1 MGEKDKNNIKC
12 IKELKTDRI
21 TQCMFI
27 IVQPGGWAGPA
38 AGSNTREAQSGG
50 KYARRVDERE
60 MYGQPGRRG
69 LQASKKSERGPT
81 ESRLGSPRIE
91 NPARKDWMYEE
102 KASRRGGIKIQ

>member
-1 MGEKDKNNIKC
+1 
-12 IKELKTDRI
+12 
-21 TQCMFI
+21 MFI

-50 KYARRVDERE
+50 KYAHQVDERE
-60 MYGQPGRRG
+60 IYGQPRRRG

-91 NPARKDWMYEE
+91 NPARKEWMYEE
-102 KASRRGGIKIQ
+102 KASRRGGIEIQ

>member
-1 MGEKDKNNIKC
+1 MGEKGKKNIKC

-38 AGSNTREAQSGG
+38 AGSNTRGAQSGG

-69 LQASKKSERGPT
+69 LQASRKSERGPT
-81 ESRLGSPRIE
+81 ESGW
-91 NPARKDWMYEE
+91 ARQELKILPGRTGCM
-102 KASRRGGIKIQ
+102 KKKQAGGGV